1 MSIRR
6 LSLLFLLTSLPAAA
20 DRTPAAQSAYER
32 ALRAQAENR
41 LPDAQAGYQEAL
53 ALSPGD
59 AESEVGL
66 GAVLFKLGKPDEAVL
81 HFQAATRADPA
92 NKQAWFNLG
101 FVQKKT
107 GNYAGAVESYERYVR
122 LAPTE
127 ADGHYGLADSLRL
140 AGRKAEAIASYE
152 QYLALEKRPGQ
163 EKFRAR
169 ATENLA
175 ALKAETATA
184 AAAPAAPPPPPSG
197 SVLVSPGAGGIGA
210 GGVVS
215 AGAAKPPPAA
225 VGNAAAGT
233 VAAEPAAAGT
243 VVAGTAGAGTTAA
256 AELPG
261 TVGLGG
267 PAVSTVRDTP
277 QTPPPTLPA
286 AEPAP
291 TNSTLARE
299 KLAEGDALFAQ
310 KRYREASF
318 AYQDA
323 VNADGN
329 DVAALFKL
337 GRSYAVLGYFQQA
350 IDRWRRVMLLSPDP
364 SVRKSADDQIKKAE
378 AKLVAQGGGSP
389 QAQGLPA
396 GAGPT
401 SESARASAAR
411 LYEEGVKRVMARDYG
426 GAVDHLTDAIKL
438 EPNLGVAWI
447 ARGSAN
453 IGLRRYVDAIAD
465 YEQALKLDP
474 NRASPLYGIAEAN
487 RGLRRFSEARTYF
500 QRYAAATA
508 PDVQPSLQAEARKK
522 ADKMR

>member
-1 MSIRR
+1 MPIRR
-6 LSLLFLLTSLPAAA
+6 LSLLLLLTSFPAAA
-20 DRTPAAQSAYER
+20 ERSPAAQSAYDR
-32 ALRAQAENR
+32 AVRAQAENR

-53 ALSPGD
+53 TLSPGD

-66 GAVLFKLGKPDEAVL
+66 GSVLFKLGKPDEAVL
-81 HFQAATRADPA
+81 HFQSATRSAPEL
-92 NKQAWFNLG
+92 KQAWFNLG
-101 FVQKKT
+101 FVQRKT
-107 GNYAGAVESYERYVR
+107 GNYGGAVESYERYVR
-122 LAPTE
+122 LAPEE
-127 ADGHYGLADSLRL
+127 ADGYYGLAESQRL
-140 AGRKAEAIASYE
+140 AGKKAEAIATFE
-152 QYLALEKRPGQ
+152 KYLALEKRAGQ

-169 ATENLA
+169 ATEQLA
-175 ALKAETATA
+175 ALKAEV
-184 AAAPAAPPPPPSG
+184 AAPAAPVATQAPSSG
-197 SVLVSPGAGGIGA
+197 SILNSGAGGIGA
-210 GGVVS
+210 GGVMS
-215 AGAAKPPPAA
+215 AGAASAAKPA
-225 VGNAAAGT
+225 
-233 VAAEPAAAGT
+233 PAAAGT
-243 VVAGTAGAGTTAA
+243 AA
-256 AELPG
+256 ADSTVASG
-261 TVGLGG
+261 SVGLGG
-267 PAVSTVRDTP
+267 PAVSSVREAP
-277 QTPPPTLPA
+277 QTPPPTLTA

-291 TNSTLARE
+291 TNAALARE

-323 VNADGN
+323 VNADGT
-329 DVAALFKL
+329 DVAALYKL
-337 GRSYAVLGYFQQA
+337 GRSYAVLGYYQQA

-364 SVRKSADDQIKKAE
+364 AVRKSADDQIKKAE
-378 AKLVAQGGGSP
+378 AKVVAQGGASP

-401 SESARASAAR
+401 SESARTAAAR

-426 GAVDHLTDAIKL
+426 GALDNLTEAIKL

-453 IGLRRYVDAIAD
+453 IGLRRYADAIAD

-487 RGLRRFSEARTYF
+487 RGLRRFSEARTWF
-500 QRYAAATA
+500 QRYAAATS